1 MIEFKLMSNIE
12 RLVEK
17 DFKIIDLLFRLII
30 SGLFILL
37 CCFFLCVYI
46 VFDLCMD

>member
-30 SGLFILL
+30 SGLVILL
-37 CCFFLCVYI
+37 CCFFLWVYI
-46 VFDLCMD
+46 VFDLCKE